1 MKIMTIVGARPQFV
15 KAAPVSRALRKIGEE
30 FLLHTGQHYD
40 ANMSQLF
47 FDELEI
53 PAPDLNLEIGS
64 GPHGLQTGQML
75 VAIEKAL
82 MAQQPDWVLVYGDTN
97 STLAGAVAAAKLN
110 IPIAHV
116 EAGLRSFNRLMPEE
130 INRILTDR
138 ISALLFCPTRTA
150 VTHLADEGI
159 RSGVH
164 WTGDVMYD
172 AALHF
177 AALAEIKST
186 VLQKL
191 ALQPRSYVL
200 ATVHRAQNTDEPAA
214 LSRIMGALLES
225 GQTIVFP
232 VHPRTAGFLR
242 KYGLM
247 EKMTASGRIRLLE
260 PVGYLDMICLEKNAR
275 RIVTDSGGV
284 QKEAYFFQTPC
295 VTLREETEWSETVD
309 DGWNVLT
316 GTDPQKI
323 VRAVTSFNPTRP
335 QGRHYGDGRAADRIA
350 EILSNTGAGR
360 SAGL

>member
-1 MKIMTIVGARPQFV
+1 MKIMTIVGARPQFI
-15 KAAPVSRALRKIGEE
+15 KAAPVSRALRKIADE

-47 FDELEI
+47 FDELQI

-116 EAGLRSFNRLMPEE
+116 EAGLRSYNRLMPEE

-138 ISALLFCPTRTA
+138 ISALLFCPTSCA
-150 VTHLADEGI
+150 VTHLAEEGI

-172 AALHF
+172 AALYF
-177 AALAEIKST
+177 AALAQTKSA

-191 ALQPRSYVL
+191 NLQPHSYVL
-200 ATVHRAQNTDEPAA
+200 ATVHRAQNTDDPAA

-242 KYGLM
+242 QYGLL
-247 EKMTASGRIRLLE
+247 EKMAACSRIRLLA

-295 VTLREETEWSETVD
+295 ITLREETEWSETVE

-316 GTDPQKI
+316 GTDPEKI
-323 VRAVTSFNPTRP
+323 VQAVSSFHPTRP

-350 EILSNTGAGR
+350 ELLSKIGH
-360 SAGL
+360 